1 MNRSGSVMKSP
12 RNHMLCFAALFALA
26 ACGGARPYAAL
37 PIEDDAELVSNV
49 VISDPDLYDAIRV
62 GRSGVE
68 RVPGS
73 DQLKVM
79 VPLRNISDGTVQVRV
94 HTSFLDLAKQPIGDE
109 TNQQVQILS
118 PGMTITHTAMSAT
131 AAARDWTMRVLPN
144 SR

>member
-1 MNRSGSVMKSP
+1 MLVLILIRLLSVMISY
-12 RNHMLCFAALFALA
+12 HFLGFAMMVALA

-73 DQLKVM
+73 DQLHFKF
-79 VPLRNISDGTVQVRV
+79 G
-94 HTSFLDLAKQPIGDE
+94 
-109 TNQQVQILS
+109 S
-118 PGMTITHTAMSAT
+118 PKRCCM
-131 AAARDWTMRVLPN
+131 DWTRCTSVKNEAHVSP
-144 SR
+144 